1 VKAPTTLR
9 ADWHGLTVWTL
20 QGDWTPA
27 VLLEALATT
36 AFRPV
41 MPDQLV
47 SSGWAAPLDVTH
59 ALSHED
65 CVAVNIVAACW
76 RVDTKKVPKT
86 AVHTL
91 TAQLCAVREMEAGG
105 KLSKAEVREVREEAE
120 FGLRR
125 RTPPTTEGVLVA
137 FDLGTHQVLVG
148 THKPAVLDSIAAV
161 LRRDGI
167 TVARPS
173 LADQVVARDPQAE
186 RGLTGT
192 VSADEPEDGEGMP
205 RPRELERGVAH
216 QALTWAW
223 WGYQHSAEALPS
235 FRSQENDWAWSLEG
249 GLTLHLSTG
258 EKRAVLHQDDAARDP
273 LVRLALLQGNQ
284 VGGCSLAL
292 YVNDLEAATLKIEV
306 REEQL
311 ALTGIHCGLKRKAG
325 TVEDILLGEVFD
337 RQSAHEAWLDLLAKF
352 GNLRGSDRYAQ
363 HLGSIRTILAM
374 QASEDLAAA
383 VGGPQ

>member
-1 VKAPTTLR
+1 MKPTTLR

-27 VLLEALATT
+27 VLLEALATS
-36 AFRPV
+36 AFRP
-41 MPDQLV
+41 PFSDALV
-47 SSGWAAPLDVTH
+47 GAGWAPPLDVT
-59 ALSHED
+59 AVLGYD
-65 CVAVNIVAACW
+65 QCVAAHVVAVCW
-76 RVDTKKVPKT
+76 RVDTTKVPKT

-91 TAQLCAVREMEAGG
+91 TAQLCAMREMEAGG
-105 KLSKAEVREVREEAE
+105 KLSKAEVDEVREEAE
-120 FGLRR
+120 FDLRR

-137 FDLGTHQVLVG
+137 FDLSSHQVLVG
-148 THKPAVLDSIAAV
+148 THKPAVLDDIAAV

-173 LADQVVARDPQAE
+173 LADQVVARHPQAE

-192 VSADEPEDGEGMP
+192 VSVDEPEDGEGT

-235 FRSQENDWAWSLEG
+235 FRSQENDWAWALEG

-273 LVRLALLQGNQ
+273 LARLALLQGNQ
-284 VGGCSLAL
+284 VGGCSLTL
-292 YVNDLEAATLKIEV
+292 FVNDLSVATLKIEV

-337 RQSAHEAWLDLLAKF
+337 RQSAYEAWLDLLAKF

-363 HLGSIRTILAM
+363 HLGSIRTLLAM

-383 VGGPQ
+383 VGGSQ

>member
-1 VKAPTTLR
+1 MKAATTLR

-20 QGDWTPA
+20 EGDWASA
-27 VLLEALATT
+27 VLLEALATS

-41 MPDQLV
+41 MSDQLA
-47 SSGWAAPLDVTH
+47 SAGWAAPLDVT
-59 ALSHED
+59 AAMSHEA
-65 CVAVNIVAACW
+65 CVAGNIVAVCW

-91 TAQLCAVREMEAGG
+91 TAQLCAMREMEAGG
-105 KLSKAEVREVREEAE
+105 KLSKAEVDEVREEAE
-120 FGLRR
+120 FELRR

-137 FDLGTHQVLVG
+137 FDLWSSQVLVG
-148 THKPAVLDSIAAV
+148 SHKPAVLDNIAAV
-161 LRRDGI
+161 LRRDGV

-173 LADQVVARDPQAE
+173 LADQVVARHPQAE

-192 VSADEPEDGEGMP
+192 VSTDESEDGEGT
-205 RPRELERGVAH
+205 RPREMERGVAH

-235 FRSQENDWAWSLEG
+235 FRSQENDWAWALEG

-273 LVRLALLQGNQ
+273 LARLALLQGNQ
-284 VGGCSLAL
+284 VGGCSLTMF
-292 YVNDLEAATLKIEV
+292 VNDLSVATLKIEV

-337 RQSAHEAWLDLLAKF
+337 RQSAYEAWLDLLAKF

-383 VGGPQ
+383 VGGSQ